1 MTEDHRGTGSPA
13 GAGSPASAAGRRT
26 VLADRYSSRSHLP
39 HSRAHATGA
48 SGPGKQPW
56 IIAALGAALAVMI
69 GLAAWFA
76 FAPARVP
83 DTPKTV
89 SYDVVDASLTVT
101 RFSIV
106 PDESRDIECA
116 VQATNLQEAVVGF
129 REVTIPARAGTST
142 SDPVQLDVDIRTTQL
157 AASGHVESCWYVS

>member
-1 MTEDHRGTGSPA
+1 MPQDHRGTGSPA
-13 GAGSPASAAGRRT
+13 GAVGRRT
-26 VLADRYSSRSHLP
+26 AVADRYGSRSRLP

-56 IIAALGAALAVMI
+56 IIAGLGAALAVLI

-142 SDPVQLDVDIRTTQL
+142 SDPVHLDVDIRTTQL

>member
-1 MTEDHRGTGSPA
+1 MPQDHRGTGSPA
-13 GAGSPASAAGRRT
+13 GAVGRRT
-26 VLADRYSSRSHLP
+26 AVADRYGSRSRLP
-39 HSRAHATGA
+39 HNRTHAATA
-48 SGPGKQPW
+48 SGRKRPW
-56 IIAALGAALAVMI
+56 IIAALAAALVIMI

-89 SYDVVDASLTVT
+89 SYDVVDAALTVT

-106 PDESRDIECA
+106 PDETRDIECA

-142 SDPVQLDVDIRTTQL
+142 SEPVQLDVDIRTTQL

>member
-1 MTEDHRGTGSPA
+1 MPQDHRGTGSPA
-13 GAGSPASAAGRRT
+13 GAVGRRT
-26 VLADRYSSRSHLP
+26 AVADRYGSRSRLP
-39 HSRAHATGA
+39 HNGTHAATA
-48 SGPGKQPW
+48 SGRGKRPW
-56 IIAALGAALAVMI
+56 IIAALAAALVIMI

-142 SDPVQLDVDIRTTQL
+142 SEPVQLDVDIRTTQL

>member
-1 MTEDHRGTGSPA
+1 MPQDHRGTGRPAGTGSPA
-13 GAGSPASAAGRRT
+13 GAADRRT
-26 VLADRYSSRSHLP
+26 AVADRYGSRSRLP
-39 HSRAHATGA
+39 HSRTHATGA
-48 SGPGKQPW
+48 SGPGKRPW
-56 IIAALGAALAVMI
+56 IIAALGAAFVVMI

-142 SDPVQLDVDIRTTQL
+142 SEPVQLDIDIRTTQL